1 MIRKVHTTLDYSFQ
15 KCSFLYLNAFC
26 KMIKLLNLVF
36 QSKEVKSFYIFFYF
50 SWSKYDTF
58 LPSFLKKESIHSCA
72 GGKESPRLLWNLNV
86 HCYVY
91 LQPHESNSYPKPI
104 YINIVIPSTP
114 DFKRFFTSVFQTK
127 LNLYPMR
134 ARCPAHRSLF
144 YCPSNV
150 WWIWQITELLA
161 LQTPPISCYV
171 VLLTSRIIILISTQ
185 PHACSYTLNQ
195 CFPP

>member
-1 MIRKVHTTLDYSFQ
+1 MEPECSLLCLFTATWIQFIPETHFNIYIYIYIRWAGHLARMGYKFS
-15 KCSFLYLNAFC
+15 
-26 KMIKLLNLVF
+26 LVWNT
-36 QSKEVKSFYIFFYF
+36 EVKNR
-50 SWSKYDTF
+50 
-58 LPSFLKKESIHSCA
+58 LKSGVDGMTI
-72 GGKESPRLLWNLNV
+72 
-86 HCYVY
+86 
-91 LQPHESNSYPKPI
+91 
-104 YINIVIPSTP
+104 STP

-150 WWIWQITELLA
+150 WWIWHITELLA
-161 LQTPPISCYV
+161 LQSPPVSCYV